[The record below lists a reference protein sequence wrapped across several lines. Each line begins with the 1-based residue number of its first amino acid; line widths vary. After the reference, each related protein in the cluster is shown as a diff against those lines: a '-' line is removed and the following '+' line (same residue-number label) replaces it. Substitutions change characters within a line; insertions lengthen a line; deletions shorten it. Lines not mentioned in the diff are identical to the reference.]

1 MLNKK
6 WVNLSL
12 FYFSSIAIIGCL
24 IRYGFFSGNFLT
36 NYKYLL
42 HTHSHIAFLGW
53 IYPCLFILIVN
64 SFLSSEE
71 IIKGRYK
78 LQFYITQ
85 ILIILMFIAFLIQG
99 YAFFSILFS
108 SLFQLMTY
116 SFAFRFFKDSKKS
129 VNKKLL
135 SIKFIRIGLLSLV
148 ISSIGTWFLP
158 ITILKHL
165 NETNWYNSAIYFY
178 LHFQY
183 NGWFLFALLGIF
195 YKFLE
200 KNKINYNIKNANI
213 SFISLS
219 ISIVPSYFLSI
230 LGLTE
235 NMLIK
240 EIAFVGS
247 FFEIIAIIYFLKTI
261 FKEKEVI
268 SNTIKTVSEKTIF
281 LASIS
286 ALVIKIGLQFL
297 SNFSYFHQ
305 LSFSNRFIVL
315 SYLHLT
321 LIGFT
326 SFFLI
331 FLLSQNNYISL
342 NKQISKIGITS
353 LLFGFITSE
362 SFLTLGGL
370 GFNIN
375 NVMILIFIFSL
386 FMALGIILIF
396 FDNII
401 SSNKLEI
408 KN

>member
-6 WVNLSL
+6 WINLSL

-24 IRYGFFSGNFLT
+24 IRYGFFSGNFLI

-53 IYPCLFILIVN
+53 IYPCLFILITN
-64 SFLSSEE
+64 NFLSLEE
-71 IIKGRYK
+71 IIQGKYK

-108 SLFQLMTY
+108 SIFQLMTY
-116 SFAFRFFKDSKKS
+116 WFAFSFFKDSKKL
-129 VNKKLL
+129 VNEKLL
-135 SIKFIRIGLLSLV
+135 SIKFIRISLLSLV

-158 ITILKHL
+158 IIIVKHL

-200 KNKINYNIKNANI
+200 KNKINYDIKNSNI
-213 SFISLS
+213 SFIFLS
-219 ISIVPSYFLSI
+219 ISLVPSYFLSI
-230 LGLTE
+230 LGLTS
-235 NMLIK
+235 NTIIK
-240 EIAFVGS
+240 DIAFLGS
-247 FFEIIAIIYFLKTI
+247 FFEIIAIIYFLRII

-268 SNTIKTVSEKTIF
+268 SNTIKTLTEKTIF

-342 NKQISKIGITS
+342 NKAVSKIGVMS

-362 SFLTLGGL
+362 SFLTLAGL
-370 GFNIN
+370 GFNIT
-375 NVMILIFIFSL
+375 NVMTLIFIFSL

-396 FDNII
+396 FDNLT
-401 SSNKLEI
+401 NKKRSI
-408 KN
+408 YN